1 MTESWRQR
9 PFFELSLTLGAL
21 TYLVSCWRPCEVSCF
36 LHATWSSRGSEK
48 TSSFQG
54 SLVSGR
60 AMFEHG
66 SVSYQSPNSFHVA
79 GLCQAYSKVS
89 LDWEPSHQATCLCS
103 LIVSH
108 IQWWHC
114 VTDEHF
120 VLCLLASRLRI
131 WDFWGKDPIDSA
143 ELLRD
148 SAIGSS
154 FKIFCVWKFR
164 RIPTNNLNQV
174 TSKFKGILH
183 KVYMTLRR
191 L

>member
-89 LDWEPSHQATCLCS
+89 LDWETTQSPGHLSVFTDR
-103 LIVSH
+103 VSH
-108 IQWWHC
+108 TV
-114 VTDEHF
+114 VT
-120 VLCLLASRLRI
+120 LCDRWTLCTLFTCQSSEDLGFLRKRPYWFSR
-131 WDFWGKDPIDSA
+131 
-143 ELLRD
+143 
-148 SAIGSS
+148 
-154 FKIFCVWKFR
+154 
-164 RIPTNNLNQV
+164 
-174 TSKFKGILH
+174 TSKRFS
-183 KVYMTLRR
+183 YWQ
-191 L
+191 